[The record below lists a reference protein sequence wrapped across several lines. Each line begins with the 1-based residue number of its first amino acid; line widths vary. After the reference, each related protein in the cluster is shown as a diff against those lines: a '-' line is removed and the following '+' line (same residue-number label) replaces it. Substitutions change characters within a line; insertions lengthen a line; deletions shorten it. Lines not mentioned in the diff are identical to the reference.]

1 MDGVLRPLF
10 TSHERFRVEWGDCDP
25 ADIVFYPQYLK
36 WFDTCTS
43 SLFKNAGL
51 PLHIL
56 FAEQGII
63 GIPIVDLKVRFIIP
77 SSFGDELLAESKILE
92 WRTSSF
98 VIQHRLLKGKL
109 LAVEGAETRVW
120 TGRDPANPDRMK
132 ARPIPRDVIQ
142 KFSAEA

>member
-1 MDGVLRPLF
+1 M
-10 TSHERFRVEWGDCDP
+10 EWGDCDP

-51 PLHIL
+51 PLQRL

-63 GIPIVDLKVRFIIP
+63 GIPIVDLRVKFVIP

-109 LAVEGAETRVW
+109 LAVEGTETRVW
-120 TGRDPANPDRMK
+120 TGKDPTDPDRMK
-132 ARPIPRDVIQ
+132 ARPIPEDVIQ
-142 KFSAEA
+142 KFSAVA